1 MKELKLK
8 KKNSFFEK
16 LLIKL
21 NRLFGFEIINNS
33 NYDIISL
40 EKSDSE
46 NLSSLGEK
54 SITIPM
60 GSLNI
65 TRKVSGLHIIFRSC
79 ASVMML
85 SQSKKRIFNKEKSE
99 YSLRSLKSIVNS
111 LNFSKDLFE
120 KLNLQ
125 VTIIDHNSDLRV
137 LSNYKKI
144 LNKQFFKS
152 EVINLNLDK
161 YKNFIN
167 SINENKE
174 TVTEAQKSN
183 MSNIHQSYEMS
194 KNSDDLIYFV
204 EDDYIHKMNT
214 MEEMVYSYEK
224 FSTILGN
231 ELFLCPTDYPYLY
244 FDSKDTKIILGNQS
258 HWRKIDQTLCTFLTS
273 KDMVIKHYDKLISM
287 CKIEHSPFEK
297 PLHEIFKTETCL
309 SPIPSL
315 AVHFTN
321 LNSIYGIS
329 PIVNIKKLWE
339 ENDYE

>member
-46 NLSSLGEK
+46 NLSSLGER

-125 VTIIDHNSDLRV
+125 VTIIDHNSDLGV

-167 SINENKE
+167 SLNENKE

-194 KNSDDLIYFV
+194 KDSDDLIYFV